1 MSHLN
6 VIPVSARLESA
17 RVNHR
22 TAERRV
28 RSILGQMDFEEAVA
42 ERQKRPVNAEL
53 MANLTSQLEQA
64 SQQLANAESIRIGN
78 EAMAKFLPFTHEEV
92 LKRVAAAA
100 A

>member
-6 VIPVSARLESA
+6 VVPVSARLESA

-64 SQQLANAESIRIGN
+64 SQQLADAESIRIGN
-78 EAMAKFLPFTHEEV
+78 EAMAVVPPLTHQEV
-92 LKRVAAAA
+92 RELIAA
-100 A
+100 

>member
-6 VIPVSARLESA
+6 VVPVSARLESA

-64 SQQLANAESIRIGN
+64 SQQLADAESIRIGN
-78 EAMAKFLPFTHEEV
+78 EAMAAVPPLTHQQVRE
-92 LKRVAAAA
+92 LIAA
-100 A
+100 